1 MTKAL
6 VLPEYVMNELNSEEN
21 KEEAETLIKLYEGAS
36 FYLVPSFFKVL
47 NHLRNQ
53 KVDFD
58 IVFRTFGTDIIDL
71 SKEYNRFCEGRH
83 PMFNGRNGT
92 VFVKMD
98 GSEGGKDYR
107 ENRSFTGYL
116 KRASDSPEETVMVLG
131 SLDKAPAGTSEEEF
145 HASGI
150 SEGKISVTRS
160 IAAIY
165 AKIM

>member
-1 MTKAL
+1 M
-6 VLPEYVMNELNSEEN
+6 EN
-21 KEEAETLIKLYEGAS
+21 KEAADLLTPLYGGML
-36 FYLVPSFFKVL
+36 YLVPSFFKVI
-47 NHLRNQ
+47 NHLRDLG
-53 KVDFD
+53 VDFD